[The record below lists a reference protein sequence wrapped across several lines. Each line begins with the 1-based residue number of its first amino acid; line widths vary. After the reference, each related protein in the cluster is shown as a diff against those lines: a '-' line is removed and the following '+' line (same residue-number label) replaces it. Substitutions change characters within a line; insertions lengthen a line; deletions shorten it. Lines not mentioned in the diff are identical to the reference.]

1 MGHKG
6 SGKTK
11 TLVDLVCKAVEQENG
26 NVVCI
31 EAKKALTYDIPYQA
45 RLVIAEEY
53 SIDTPE
59 LLRGFISGLAAG
71 NYDITHVFID
81 NLFKIAG
88 NCNAEELAE
97 LLAWLETF
105 GDNNDITFTLTVSA
119 EPADYG
125 DAVTKYIIR

>member
-11 TLVDLVCKAVEQENG
+11 TLVELVCKAVGEENG

-31 EAKKALTYDIPYQA
+31 EPKKALMYDIPYQA

-59 LLRGFISGLAAG
+59 LLRGFLSGLAAG
-71 NYDITHVFID
+71 NYDITHAFID
-81 NLFKIAG
+81 NLFKITG
-88 NCNAEELAE
+88 NCNGEGLAA
-97 LLAWLETF
+97 LLAWMETF

-119 EPADYG
+119 EPGEYG
-125 DAVTKYIIR
+125 EAVTKYIAK